1 VVCRKGRLRGS
12 KNKAKGH
19 RITATRR
26 DPSQFEY
33 APSSSAPA
41 VLRSA
46 NHQPIESVAVLRLMD
61 ANDEEESNEFVDIDN
76 LIDPQLKIMST
87 TQLGLSRIEESSDT
101 YYPSTLPPRLY
112 QGNPFSR
119 GLEDD
124 ETGTIAHELT
134 STDVALTAEEM
145 EAMANEE
152 EEREL
157 LRAIETIRATT
168 TASRAVK
175 ATPKAIQ
182 HQADMGN
189 QGGHCGGHRGG
200 HRGGNWGGKA

>member
-1 VVCRKGRLRGS
+1 VVCRNGRLRGS

-19 RITATRR
+19 GITATRQ

-46 NHQPIESVAVLRLMD
+46 NHQPIEVAVLRLMD
-61 ANDEEESNEFVDIDN
+61 ANDEEESNEFVNIDN

-87 TQLGLSRIEESSDT
+87 TQLGLSRIEESSGT
-101 YYPSTLPPRLY
+101 YYPSTLPPRLH

-124 ETGTIAHELT
+124 EAGTIAHELT
-134 STDVALTAEEM
+134 STDVAPTAEEM

-152 EEREL
+152 EEEREL
-157 LRAIETIRATT
+157 SRAIETIRATT
-168 TASRAVK
+168 RAGRAVK

-182 HQADMGN
+182 HQADMAN
-189 QGGHCGGHRGG
+189 QGGHRGGNRGG